1 MRLVA
6 IACFCALAGA
16 FPAAAE
22 NADIL
27 GSWTVNFTLQSG
39 PTPPSTLT
47 LRNDGAGIGGMLS
60 GQQGD
65 MPVEASIK
73 ERAVTIWFT
82 VPTESGP
89 VAVTMNGTADRD
101 AIRGTADLGGHGQA
115 QWTATR
121 LAAGAAAAS
130 QGDSRVDVTGT
141 WAMTVESAAGTG
153 TPTVVLKQ
161 DGEKLTG
168 QYSGQLGEAPVT
180 GTVKGTAVEFSFDV
194 SFQGTALHII
204 YSGTA
209 EASSMRGTV
218 KLGDFG
224 EGTFTGKK
232 K

>member
-1 MRLVA
+1 MRFGA
-6 IACFCALAGA
+6 IACFCVLAGA
-16 FPAAAE
+16 FPAAAQ

-47 LRNDGAGIGGMLS
+47 LRNDGAKIGGTLS

-65 MPVEASIK
+65 MPVEATIK

-82 VPTESGP
+82 VPTENGP
-89 VAVTMNGTADRD
+89 VAGTMHGTADRD
-101 AIRGTADLGGHGQA
+101 AIKGTADLGGHGQA
-115 QWTATR
+115 EWTATR
-121 LAAGAAAAS
+121 VAARAAAPS
-130 QGDSRVDVTGT
+130 QADSRVDVTGT
-141 WAMTVESAAGTG
+141 WAMSVESAAGTG

-168 QYSGQLGEAPVT
+168 QYSGQLGEAPLT
-180 GTVKGTAVEFSFDV
+180 GSVKGSAVEFSFDV

-204 YSGTA
+204 YAGTA
-209 EASSMRGTV
+209 DASSMKGTV